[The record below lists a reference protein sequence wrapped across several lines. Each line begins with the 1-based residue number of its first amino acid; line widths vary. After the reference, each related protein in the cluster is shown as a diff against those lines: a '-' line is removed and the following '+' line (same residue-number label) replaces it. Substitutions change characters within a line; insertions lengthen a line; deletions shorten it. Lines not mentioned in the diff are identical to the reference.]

1 MADTTFVDQETII
14 EADWANDVNRLVY
27 TIFQGPQT
35 INDVIEVLPVAT
47 EIRKGLLS
55 AADKVKL
62 DNFTI
67 IDVELRGAG
76 FVLELADAFTYFQ
89 VFTASNVTVQVP
101 PESSINFPIGTFI
114 YFEQSNIG
122 QIALSPASRIN
133 TASTLTTREQNSV
146 IGIVKVAADEWT
158 AFGDLTP

>member
-1 MADTTFVDQETII
+1 MADTTFVDQQTII

-35 INDVIEVLPVAT
+35 ISDVVDVLPVAT
-47 EIRKGLLS
+47 EIQKGLLS
-55 AADKVKL
+55 ASNKVKL

-67 IDVELRGAG
+67 IDVELRGNG

-89 VFTASNVTVQVP
+89 MFSASNVTVQIP
-101 PESSINFPIGTFI
+101 PEASVNFPIGTFI
-114 YFEQSNIG
+114 YFEQTNVG
-122 QIALSPASRIN
+122 QVILSPASRVN
-133 TASTLTTREQNSV
+133 TATTLTSRAQNSV
-146 IGIVKVAADEWT
+146 IGIVKVASDEWT